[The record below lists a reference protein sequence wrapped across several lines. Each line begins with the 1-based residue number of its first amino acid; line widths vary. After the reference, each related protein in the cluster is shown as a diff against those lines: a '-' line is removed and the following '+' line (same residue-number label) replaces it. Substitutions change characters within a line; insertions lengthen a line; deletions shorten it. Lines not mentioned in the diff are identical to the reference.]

1 MFDKLKQIKQLK
13 ELQVSLKKERVE
25 VERLGVQVIINGGLE
40 VEEITINPSLSKEE
54 QEKLLVDSINE
65 AIKKIQVIAA
75 QKMSGISGFGA

>member
-13 ELQVSLKKERVE
+13 ELQASLKKERVE